1 MEGFKEQKDRFFSE
15 EQNKKLEELVEI
27 IRPLYF
33 SLDSNGAFELSGQIG
48 KLRKSLE
55 EQGLKPEKYLL
66 WSLITEG
73 GTLDNPDANQEFD
86 TSDGQIENFIR
97 VFKKP
102 ESSQEA
108 A

>member
-15 EQNKKLEELVEI
+15 EQNKKLEKLVEI

-33 SLDSNGAFELSGQIG
+33 SLNSDQAFELSGRIG
-48 KLRKSLE
+48 KLRETLE
-55 EQGLKPEKYLL
+55 KQDLKPEKYLL

-73 GTLDNPDANQEFD
+73 GTLDNSDTNQEFD
-86 TSDGQIENFIR
+86 TQDGQIENFILSL
-97 VFKKP
+97 K
-102 ESSQEA
+102 ELENDEIA